1 MVISQIAGLATAFGT
16 GELSGAGFG
25 PNYTILM
32 KLGYE
37 FFAPRILEEMEKN
50 PNVFFQDTLWFQKF
64 QKQIKLYSDKVMEQT
79 LDTLL
84 HIPQETLNAIQNK
97 FEGEGIVNVPN
108 IPISASPAFNRANTI
123 AQVAQGINFQ
133 PMIDSMSN
141 FFNQLASVFPNV
153 PQAFGSDTPTISTTS
168 GGTSQ
173 RQLISIN
180 LSTLRTTWRFEDLNN
195 AMSAITKGNSPYD
208 TTTQSHIRT
217 LWNQARRKIDTTRTT
232 QRQQQITTFNKVVI
246 APDRTPPRTTK
257 RPAGQSVK
265 LERNRLIKAIA
276 FSAKR
281 LTIAQNPKAGFTFRP
296 GVTIETLIR
305 DLKKLQQKLIFLL
318 NNYIF

>member
-84 HIPQETLNAIQNK
+84 HVPQKTLDAIQNK

-108 IPISASPAFNRANTI
+108 IPITVDPALNRINTL
-123 AQVAQGINFQ
+123 AQVAKGIDFQ
-133 PMIDSMSN
+133 PFIDSMSN
-141 FFNQLASVFPNV
+141 FFNTMARFIPNT
-153 PQAFGSDTPTISTTS
+153 PQAFGEDTPIINTSTE
-168 GGTSQ
+168 Q
-173 RQLISIN
+173 RTTQGQLISLNFLEI
-180 LSTLRTTWRFEDLNN
+180 SRFRFEDLNN
-195 AMSAITKGNSPYD
+195 AMSAITRNNSPYD
-208 TTTQSHIRT
+208 SQTQNLIRIA
-217 LWNQARRKIDTTRTT
+217 WQKARSKQQTSRTEKRQTDIDR
-232 QRQQQITTFNKVVI
+232 FNRVTI
-246 APDRTPPRTTK
+246 PESNIPERSTK
-257 RPAGQSVK
+257 RRAGQSIK
-265 LERNRLIKAIA
+265 IERNRLIQIIA
-276 FSAKR
+276 KIGRSI
-281 LTIAQNPKAGFTFRP
+281 TIRQNQAHPDESIITA
-296 GVTIETLIR
+296 LIFELR
-305 DLKKLQQKLIFLL
+305 KQQQKLKFLL
-318 NNYIF
+318 RNYIF